1 MHSFNPFL
9 ATSAVASGR
18 PIVYTEH
25 GNFAFGR
32 KIGMTDILK
41 SKLLKL
47 FLNSYVDY
55 ITFNSE
61 FTQKISENRY
71 GLGNVPRSVI
81 YNGVDIDGITR
92 PPNQIENTIARL
104 LSGKFVVG
112 TSSRFVGF
120 KRIDRLIDAFAEF
133 QHDKPDTML
142 LLVGEGVLRSE
153 LERRVRN
160 LKISEKI
167 IFAGYRSNVFD
178 YQRKMDVCVFPSET
192 EPFGI
197 AAVETLLLGKPTLIS
212 ADGGGLVEVVGGF
225 SHDDVANDVR
235 AMADRL
241 NYYYCHRDQI
251 DGRAGERMKYASKFN
266 IEDTADQF
274 LRIYQKTSS
283 G

>member
-1 MHSFNPFL
+1 
-9 ATSAVASGR
+9 
-18 PIVYTEH
+18 
-25 GNFAFGR
+25 
-32 KIGMTDILK
+32 
-41 SKLLKL
+41 
-47 FLNSYVDY
+47 VDY

-92 PPNQIENTIARL
+92 PPSQIENTIARL